1 MNYVTGGRPN
11 LWFMNIGKAA
21 LYSALDNA
29 HLPIRARSLYSCVHK
44 HELFIIGMVKTS
56 NTALHHT
63 NHSHHKSEFKHF

>member
-1 MNYVTGGRPN
+1 MTGGHPN

-29 HLPIRARSLYSCVHK
+29 HGARISPPVRADCSCVHK

-63 NHSHHKSEFKHF
+63 NLSH